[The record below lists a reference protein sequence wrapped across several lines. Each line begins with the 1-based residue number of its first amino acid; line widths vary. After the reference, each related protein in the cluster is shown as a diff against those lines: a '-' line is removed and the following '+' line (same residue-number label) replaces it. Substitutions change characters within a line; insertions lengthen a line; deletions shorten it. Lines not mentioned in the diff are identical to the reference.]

1 MRIKHADGY
10 LSFFFFFKGEK
21 VLTPMEAA
29 VREKFVAFVK

>member
-10 LSFFFFFKGEK
+10 LSFLFFKGEK
-21 VLTPMEAA
+21 VVTLMEAA